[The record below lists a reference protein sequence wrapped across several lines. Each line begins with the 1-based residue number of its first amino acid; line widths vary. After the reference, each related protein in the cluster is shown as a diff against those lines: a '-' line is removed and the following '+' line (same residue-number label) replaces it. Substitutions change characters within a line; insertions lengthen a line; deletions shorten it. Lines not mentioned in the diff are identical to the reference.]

1 MVFNLVGHE
10 EAKQL
15 GVPAGTGQFSEL
27 FTFMERQIKEK
38 TLRKADVGT
47 ALDMTPKEKRVSFYN
62 RYFIFKKQKHVETDQ
77 ILQVMIS
84 STGASPVGVRPA
96 FGKKKKG
103 AKKTRKLSRRINIET
118 ISSN

>member
-1 MVFNLVGHE
+1 M
-10 EAKQL
+10 
-15 GVPAGTGQFSEL
+15 PAGTGQFSEL

-84 STGASPVGVRPA
+84 STGASPVGGRPA